1 MLYVYLMN
9 SFFVLCVNSFMLN
22 ARLLTYLMF
31 GAAPIQMH
39 PTLKK
44 LVDMGFPED
53 VARKALLDSNGDEN
67 AAIEVL
73 LSSM

>member
-1 MLYVYLMN
+1 
-9 SFFVLCVNSFMLN
+9 
-22 ARLLTYLMF
+22 
-31 GAAPIQMH
+31 MH

-53 VARKALLDSNGDEN
+53 AARQALLDSHGDEN
-67 AAIEVL
+67 AAVEIL